1 MGTLAVSALELYYT
15 VTQIKKVFS
24 LPNSDKAFQKNAN
37 TILEYL
43 MPVANTAITAGT
55 GVEDELAHK
64 ISGTGKWLLRGGFS
78 FIFVAARIDRVFLP
92 MQFLGKMVREGNDL
106 SKFTI
111 VPLTTRLS
119 EQEARDQ
126 CDEVRLSI
134 CVGLFSKICGLVGA
148 CMVFNRAP
156 SMHALFL
163 DASFYLTMQQI
174 FDAAGSLGQSLP
186 GLGGLRQTLVL
197 KTNQHHASSRGRGI
211 LTTALTVTSI
221 FC

>member
-1 MGTLAVSALELYYT
+1 MKAYYT
-15 VTQIKKVFS
+15 VTQLRKAFS

-43 MPVANTAITAGT
+43 MPVARTAPTEGI
-55 GVEDELAHK
+55 EELVP
-64 ISGTGKWLLRGGFS
+64 ISDTGKWLLRGGFS

-106 SKFTI
+106 SKFAI

-134 CVGLFSKICGLVGA
+134 CFGLFSKMMGLV
-148 CMVFNRAP
+148 
-156 SMHALFL
+156 
-163 DASFYLTMQQI
+163 
-174 FDAAGSLGQSLP
+174 
-186 GLGGLRQTLVL
+186 
-197 KTNQHHASSRGRGI
+197 
-211 LTTALTVTSI
+211 
-221 FC
+221 